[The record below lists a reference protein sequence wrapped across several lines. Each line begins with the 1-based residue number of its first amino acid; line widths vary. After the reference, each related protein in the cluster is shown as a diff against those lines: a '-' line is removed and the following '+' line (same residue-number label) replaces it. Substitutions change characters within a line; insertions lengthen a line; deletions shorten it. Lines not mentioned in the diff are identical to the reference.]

1 MAMMYRKQQSKYLT
15 NYLSIFWEKLIFLK
29 CILKSFSLSLCYDSW
44 KSIVYFSFIISKY
57 IIYQNI
63 ILFFLTQNS
72 LFNYSITIE
81 SSNKLFNLV
90 LFKHFCNTIFH
101 SLTFRNSPFDAH
113 LKCHLCINWNWI
125 QLCRDIA
132 GFQYLPERVCTRES
146 KTL

>member
-1 MAMMYRKQQSKYLT
+1 M
-15 NYLSIFWEKLIFLK
+15 IEIFLLYGDDVSK
-29 CILKSFSLSLCYDSW
+29 TTIEIFDKLFVHFLGKINFLEMHFKILLSLCAMIRGKVYC
-44 KSIVYFSFIISKY
+44 IVYFSFIISKY

-113 LKCHLCINWNWI
+113 LKCHLCINWN
-125 QLCRDIA
+125 
-132 GFQYLPERVCTRES
+132 
-146 KTL
+146 

>member
-1 MAMMYRKQQSKYLT
+1 M
-15 NYLSIFWEKLIFLK
+15 IEIFLLYGDDVSK
-29 CILKSFSLSLCYDSW
+29 TTIEIFDKLFVHFLGKINFLEMHFKILLFLCYDSW

-113 LKCHLCINWNWI
+113 LKCHLCINWN
-125 QLCRDIA
+125 
-132 GFQYLPERVCTRES
+132 
-146 KTL
+146 